1 MRPGKAVWFF
11 CMGLCMAGVADAA
24 DVRKC
29 IGKGGN
35 SYVSGACPP
44 GTREAWLR
52 RVVAEPVRA
61 ADPRAS
67 RTRADR
73 AAPRSARKAAD
84 GHARQRRSST
94 QAAAERACEAAKRRR
109 DEVRDRDWYTL
120 TYEQLGAL
128 DRRVERA
135 CR

>member
-1 MRPGKAVWFF
+1 
-11 CMGLCMAGVADAA
+11 MAGPADAA

-44 GTREAWLR
+44 GMREAWVR
-52 RVVAEPVRA
+52 QVVAEA
-61 ADPRAS
+61 APAVDARTG

-73 AAPRSARKAAD
+73 AATRSGKKAGG
-84 GHARQRRSST
+84 GHARQRRSSA
-94 QAAAERACEAAKRRR
+94 QAPADRACEAAKRRR
-109 DEVRDRDWYTL
+109 AEVRDRDWYTL